1 MDRLPNQRRLRMLGR
16 AGAPPLRCPRRPP
29 PAAVLRGRLATL
41 LLLGR
46 TAANPPGSLTL
57 FQVVSIQPSE
67 RWVWGIRNSSIWPLK
82 ASAMPLTRARACLDP
97 EVLVRNL
104 DRALDH
110 PNQVGA
116 RPAPIRRQLAETR
129 PFDATP

>member
-1 MDRLPNQRRLRMLGR
+1 
-16 AGAPPLRCPRRPP
+16 
-29 PAAVLRGRLATL
+29 L

-67 RWVWGIRNSSIWPLK
+67 RWVWVILNSSIWPLK
-82 ASAMPLTRARACLDP
+82 GLVAMPLTRARACLDP
-97 EVLVRNL
+97 EVLVCNL

-110 PNQVGA
+110 PNLVWCTPCA
-116 RPAPIRRQLAETR
+116 
-129 PFDATP
+129 DHATTC